1 MKYLIPIFTVFILL
15 GSAMAMASL
24 PSYRDWSF
32 TYNADSASFSM
43 QNSNALIII
52 VNGIA
57 YLSTNL
63 SEPIEKGTRITLNL
77 SAQADAMSIDYGMKI
92 VIGGDVLLDSKLKN
106 GAQSFQFYALRTY
119 NASETLTIIFYDFGG
134 KFSVELEPLYIEKVK
149 GGIDEGLLLTGVGIT
164 VVFVVLSIL
173 AAVMYFLKPRKK
185 EGKKEIKEEK
195 KMINVKRQEVDSEV
209 IAAISGALTLYLG
222 GKKFKIISVKPSP
235 WKYYGRLRMLRRWK

>member
-1 MKYLIPIFTVFILL
+1 MKYLIPIFAVFILL
-15 GSAMAMASL
+15 GSTIAMASL
-24 PSYRDWSF
+24 PSYGDWSF

-43 QNSNALIII
+43 QNSNALITI

-63 SEPIEKGTRITLNL
+63 FEPIEKGTRITLNL
-77 SAQADAMSIDYGMKI
+77 SAQASAISIDYGIKI
-92 VIGGDVLLDSKLKN
+92 VISGDVLLDSKLKN
-106 GAQSFQFYALRTY
+106 GAQSFQFYALHTY
-119 NASETLTIIFYDFGG
+119 NASETLTIIFYNFGG
-134 KFSVELEPLYIEKVK
+134 KLSVKLEPLYIEKVK

-195 KMINVKRQEVDSEV
+195 KMMTIKEQEVDSEV
-209 IAAISGALTLYLG
+209 IAAIAGALTLYLG

>member
-15 GSAMAMASL
+15 GNTMAMASL

-106 GAQSFQFYALRTY
+106 GAQSFQFYAMRTY
-119 NASETLTIIFYDFGG
+119 NASEKLTIIFYNFGG
-134 KFSVELEPLYIEKVK
+134 KLDVKLEPLYIEKVK
-149 GGIDEGLLLTGVGIT
+149 GGIDEGLILTGVGIP

-185 EGKKEIKEEK
+185 EEKKEIKEEK
-195 KMINVKRQEVDSEV
+195 KMITMKEQEVDSEV
-209 IAAISGALTLYLG
+209 IAAIAGALTLYLG